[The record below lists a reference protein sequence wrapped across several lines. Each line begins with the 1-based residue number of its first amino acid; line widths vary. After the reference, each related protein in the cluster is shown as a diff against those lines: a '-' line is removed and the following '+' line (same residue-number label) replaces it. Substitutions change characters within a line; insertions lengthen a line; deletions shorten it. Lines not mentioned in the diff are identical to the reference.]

1 MKLLAHILL
10 ALELLQYN
18 TISAHPVSLSKPLL
32 KREPLE
38 FNGKSKNHWLKRR
51 APMESAGGRL
61 QEGTSNLGKNLDL
74 VDPEATSGETQVS
87 RSASDENSACIYP
100 EEKIIHEVQEG
111 NAHPKSGTS
120 AETHQEEYNKIV
132 GKEIQSGSS
141 RIDTSGSPNQSE
153 DHVDHGEDS
162 EESTEVFIG
171 RPGDFGKDAPPKDIF
186 LGRPRDA
193 TTIPLKKNKKPSQE
207 LKRHHILSLWDQG
220 LYREIF
226 EYLMKRWKSRQQE
239 NKTYLRMKKELAVR
253 YVSER
258 LATAA
263 FKLAPKTGYSSIG
276 EHLEHELDVRRARL
290 EQAMIHIERL
300 KSSPSWIERHAK

>member
-1 MKLLAHILL
+1 
-10 ALELLQYN
+10 
-18 TISAHPVSLSKPLL
+18 
-32 KREPLE
+32 
-38 FNGKSKNHWLKRR
+38 
-51 APMESAGGRL
+51 MESTGDATGRF
-61 QEGTSNLGKNLDL
+61 QEGISNLAKTPAL
-74 VDPEATSGETQVS
+74 VDHEATSVS
-87 RSASDENSACIYP
+87 RSASDENSAWVYP
-100 EEKIIHEVQEG
+100 EEKIIHEVQEAD
-111 NAHPKSGTS
+111 NTHPKSGSSTS
-120 AETHQEEYNKIV
+120 KTHQGIRKAIMGEAK
-132 GKEIQSGSS
+132 QSGSS
-141 RIDTSGSPNQSE
+141 RMDTSGSPNQSE

-162 EESTEVFIG
+162 EEPTEVFIG

-207 LKRHHILSLWDQG
+207 LKTHHILSLWDQG

-263 FKLAPKTGYSSIG
+263 FKLAPKTGYLSIG

-290 EQAMIHIERL
+290 ELAMIHIERL

>member
-1 MKLLAHILL
+1 
-10 ALELLQYN
+10 
-18 TISAHPVSLSKPLL
+18 
-32 KREPLE
+32 
-38 FNGKSKNHWLKRR
+38 
-51 APMESAGGRL
+51 MESAGGRL
-61 QEGTSNLGKNLDL
+61 QEGVSNLAKNLDL
-74 VDPEATSGETQVS
+74 VDPEATSGETQV
-87 RSASDENSACIYP
+87 
-100 EEKIIHEVQEG
+100 HEVQE
-111 NAHPKSGTS
+111 GTS
-120 AETHQEEYNKIV
+120 AETHQEKYNKIM
-132 GKEIQSGSS
+132 GKEKQSGSS
-141 RIDTSGSPNQSE
+141 RIDSSGSPDQSE

-171 RPGDFGKDAPPKDIF
+171 RPGEPI
-186 LGRPRDA
+186 
-193 TTIPLKKNKKPSQE
+193 TIPLKKNTKLSQE
-207 LKRHHILSLWDQG
+207 VKSHHILSLWDQG

-226 EYLMKRWKSRQQE
+226 GYLMKRWKSRQQE

-290 EQAMIHIERL
+290 ELAMIHIERL